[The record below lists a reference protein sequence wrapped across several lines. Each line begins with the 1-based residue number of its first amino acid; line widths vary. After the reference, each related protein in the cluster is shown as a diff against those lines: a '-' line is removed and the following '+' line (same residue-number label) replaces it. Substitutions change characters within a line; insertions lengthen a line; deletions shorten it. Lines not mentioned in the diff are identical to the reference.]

1 MSTLQQISQANPE
14 WDLESFVHVANDLL
28 PQFLPVAETG
38 DRAQDEVNPRL
49 VRYYTTQG
57 VLDKPFRQGREV
69 RYVYRHL
76 LQLLIVRRLL
86 VEGYTTGA
94 IQPITTAKTNSDL
107 EALLQGG
114 VQLTVAAANPALA
127 FLQSVQTRTTPPP
140 AERPPIGSRSGLPSA
155 AIAQSAP
162 VPERGKA
169 TQPKASL
176 PRWQRVEVLP
186 GLEVHVREDFV
197 PPSTP
202 QELENLLQLMAQ
214 TLNPL
219 FSSRRSAP

>member
-1 MSTLQQISQANPE
+1 MITLQQISQTNPE

-38 DRAQDEVNPRL
+38 DRAQGEVNPRL

-57 VLDKPFRQGREV
+57 VLDKPFRQGRKA

-86 VEGYTTGA
+86 AEGYTTGA
-94 IQPITTAKTNSDL
+94 IQSITTVKNDHDL

-127 FLQSVQTRTTPPP
+127 FLQSVQARTTPPP
-140 AERPPIGSRSGLPSA
+140 GGLPLAGAQGALPSA
-155 AIAQSAP
+155 LSATPAPAQ
-162 VPERGKA
+162 RRRA
-169 TQPKASL
+169 TQSETSF

-202 QELENLLQLMAQ
+202 QEHENLLQLMAQ